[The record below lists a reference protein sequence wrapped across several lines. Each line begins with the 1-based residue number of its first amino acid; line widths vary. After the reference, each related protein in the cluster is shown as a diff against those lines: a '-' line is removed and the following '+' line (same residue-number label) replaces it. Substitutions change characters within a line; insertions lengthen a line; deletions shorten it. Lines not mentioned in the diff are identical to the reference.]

1 MNMLITERA
10 FQNPQRTAR
19 VRTQPNV
26 LAAPEPLVKPRLAR
40 VTKTYG
46 LLQSLRT
53 LGDRQS
59 WLLLALVLIPVF
71 GAIHN
76 FITYGFAR

>member
-10 FQNPQRTAR
+10 ILNPPLNTR
-19 VRTQPNV
+19 VHRVPEV
-26 LAAPEPLVKPRLAR
+26 VEPLIAPPVAR
-40 VTKTYG
+40 VTKIHG
-46 LLQSLRT
+46 VLHS

-71 GAIHN
+71 GAILN
-76 FITYGFAR
+76 FTTYGFNR